1 MINRNYIASPKTWH
15 SVSIVAIIYIRT
27 ESGKSMSIQVP
38 NVMKQ
43 AIFLYSEVPNNC
55 TAYFITYRKI
65 ASSSMSWL
73 VAHIQIFRRLM
84 KGKFDAYVLWPLT
97 KKFQNWIVNWSTA
110 RNFTVSGIWRW
121 EKNEST
127 LWDLETFLLFFLT
140 KYTDKGQL
148 IWKWPF
154 GVFKSTIKPTKFF

>member
-73 VAHIQIFRRLM
+73 VAHSQIFSRLM

-110 RNFTVSGIWRW
+110 CNFTVSGIWRW

-127 LWDLETFLLFFLT
+127 LWELETFLLFFLT
-140 KYTDKGQL
+140 TQ
-148 IWKWPF
+148 
-154 GVFKSTIKPTKFF
+154 IKVS

>member
-73 VAHIQIFRRLM
+73 VAHTQIFRRLM
-84 KGKFDAYVLWPLT
+84 KGKFDAYVL
-97 KKFQNWIVNWSTA
+97 
-110 RNFTVSGIWRW
+110 
-121 EKNEST
+121 
-127 LWDLETFLLFFLT
+127 
-140 KYTDKGQL
+140 
-148 IWKWPF
+148 
-154 GVFKSTIKPTKFF
+154 

>member
-55 TAYFITYRKI
+55 TAYFITYVEFYAGNLCPSTCQHI
-65 ASSSMSWL
+65 MGWESEYWFCASLLKMGQKWEYLLRFRPISS
-73 VAHIQIFRRLM
+73 IFPNYTDRNSTFFLILEN
-84 KGKFDAYVLWPLT
+84 FLAYT
-97 KKFQNWIVNWSTA
+97 T
-110 RNFTVSGIWRW
+110 
-121 EKNEST
+121 
-127 LWDLETFLLFFLT
+127 LLFWEIPI
-140 KYTDKGQL
+140 Y
-148 IWKWPF
+148 
-154 GVFKSTIKPTKFF
+154 

>member
-55 TAYFITYRKI
+55 TAYFITYHKI

-73 VAHIQIFRRLM
+73 VAHIQIFSRLM

-140 KYTDKGQL
+140 TQ
-148 IWKWPF
+148 
-154 GVFKSTIKPTKFF
+154 IKVS